1 MVVALNNRPYP
12 FNAETTTVSGEFSR
26 LDKLIEDAVNEAGEK
41 NAAVLIA
48 KYANP
53 LRNAANKAVDDVN
66 RHPYFLTLLEPAC
79 QFPDGV
85 ASVVADDTEITIMS
99 GFGGIGPYVPLR
111 LRGVG
116 YGLPPGDIFT
126 YTLTSWINGQAKLR
140 VADAPHTT
148 NPNCVIRPL
157 YRGRISR
164 YVAEDMS
171 EFREVGD
178 RVMIEGI
185 KYYWAIDRD
194 MTTRPQNVNKQRAQ
208 YFTELNTWL
217 GQLRNVMGIL
227 EIDHDQRG
235 ADY

>member
-1 MVVALNNRPYP
+1 MVAALNNRPYP

-26 LDKLIEDAVNEAGEK
+26 LDKLIEDAVNEIGEK

-48 KYANP
+48 KYSNP
-53 LRNAANKAVDDVN
+53 LINAANKTVDDVN
-66 RHPYFLTLLEPAC
+66 RHPYFLQLLEPAC
-79 QFPDGV
+79 QFPDGI
-85 ASVVADDTEITIMS
+85 ASVIADDTEITILS
-99 GFGGIGPYVPLR
+99 GFTGIGPYMPVR

-116 YGLPPGDIFT
+116 YGLLPGDIFT
-126 YTLTSWINGQAKLR
+126 FTLASWVAGQSKLR

-164 YVAEDMS
+164 YIATT
-171 EFREVGD
+171 EFREIGD

-185 KYYWAIDRD
+185 KYFWAVDRD
-194 MTTRPQNVNKQRAQ
+194 MVSRPPNVQKQRAQ
-208 YFTELNTWL
+208 YYTELNTWL
-217 GQLRNVMGIL
+217 GQLRNVLGVL